1 MRLAMTALACLLAV
15 PLFANDGNTVLLA
28 DLGDHAMQQSQIT
41 LPGGKPFHL
50 KATIAEKD
58 SPASDYQ
65 ATVEEYWVSP
75 RKWRRTITSRDFSQ
89 TLELPASVASTI

>member
-1 MRLAMTALACLLAV
+1 MRPAVTALACFLAA
-15 PLFANDGNTVLLA
+15 PLFANDGNQVLLA

-41 LPGGKPFHL
+41 LPGSKPFHL

-58 SPASDYQ
+58 SSDSDYQ

-75 RKWRRTITSRDFSQ
+75 TKWRRHARWCVIGLRAAT
-89 TLELPASVASTI
+89 P

>member
-1 MRLAMTALACLLAV
+1 MRLAMTALACFLAV

-89 TLELPASVASTI
+89 TSELPASVASTI